1 MKKVHLVTDLQYGST
16 GKGLIAGYL
25 AESELK
31 PDVVINANMPNA
43 GHTYIDGVGRKWV
56 HKVLPN
62 GIVSPNLKAVMIG
75 PGSVFSFDRLIEEI
89 NDSADLLQGVPIYI
103 HASATVLGSDDADA
117 EKNLVPAIGSTGQGS
132 AAAMIRKIQRV
143 NSELV
148 IARDILPTTLLIGKV
163 SVNVV
168 GPAEWQHYLR
178 MANCILAEAAQGYS
192 LGINQSRFYPFTTSR
207 DCTPAR
213 FMADMGIPLPMLKEV
228 IGTCR
233 TYPIRVAGNSGDC
246 YSDQREIRWEDIG
259 QEAELT
265 TVTKKVRRLFTFS
278 HKQMQDA
285 CDECMPDRIFL
296 NFVNYL
302 RPEHVD
308 SMVMSVSD
316 IAIKSNPQSKGVTWI
331 GVGPTSEDVID
342 INIHEEQKAF
352 L

>member
-75 PGSVFSFDRLIEEI
+75 PGSVFNFDRLVEEI
-89 NDSADLLQGVPIYI
+89 NESSDLLQGVPVFI
-103 HASATVLGSDDADA
+103 HASAVVLGNDDASK
-117 EKNLVPAIGSTGQGS
+117 EKALVSAIGSTGQGS
-132 AAAMIRKIQRV
+132 AAAMVRKIER
-143 NSELV
+143 NSQDLV
-148 IARDILPTTLLIGKV
+148 VARDILPSSMNLNGVT
-163 SVNVV
+163 VNVI
-168 GPAEWQHYLR
+168 GSSIWQHYLR

-192 LGINQSRFYPFTTSR
+192 LGISQSQFYPFTTSR

-213 FMADMGIPLPMLKEV
+213 FMSDMAIPLPMLKEV

-233 TYPIRVAGNSGDC
+233 TYPIRVAGNSGGY
-246 YSDQREIRWEDIG
+246 YSDQREIVWSDIS
-259 QEAELT
+259 QEPELT

-278 HKQMQDA
+278 HAQLKDA
-285 CDECMPDRIFL
+285 CNECMPNRIFL

-302 RPEHVD
+302 SPEHVD
-308 SMVMSVSD
+308 SMVMAVSD
-316 IAIKSNPQSKGVTWI
+316 IAINANPESKGVTWI
-331 GVGPTSEDVID
+331 GVGPTSEDVVSI
-342 INIHEEQKAF
+342 